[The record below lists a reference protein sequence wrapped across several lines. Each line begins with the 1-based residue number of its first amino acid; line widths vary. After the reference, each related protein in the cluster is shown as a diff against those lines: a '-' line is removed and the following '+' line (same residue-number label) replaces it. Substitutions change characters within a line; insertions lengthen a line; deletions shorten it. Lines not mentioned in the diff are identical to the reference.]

1 MIVCLE
7 CSTFILAD
15 LEDIGFTTASFTL
28 FLKPLRQVEFPRID
42 LLFVTS
48 SLLSSVLSASTV
60 QCFAVVTAR

>member
-1 MIVCLE
+1 MCLE

-15 LEDIGFTTASFTL
+15 LEDTGFATALFTL
-28 FLKPLRQVEFPRID
+28 FLKSLMQVEFPRIN